1 MKRRVAGG
9 LLLAFTFAVGGLTA
23 IGLSRLLERR
33 DSPPPE
39 SPPAPEPA
47 LPEPRRRVPKSKGI
61 LKDEPPPDISRFD
74 TPVASPPKTLTGQV
88 LDATGAPVPQAVLV
102 WGRTSAPRA
111 LWHREKTNDVGAF
124 AIPLDAEEIRVE
136 AFVERDGVVVAA
148 GASGS
153 SWSRRAAERGGCRT
167 TILVGPATVVRGVCV
182 DPSGGPVPGARV
194 ALGGFETLP
203 VTTDRDGRF
212 EFPPLATAN
221 LRGFVAA
228 WVPGEEVVF
237 GEYDPRDAER
247 PEIRLALDWRI
258 DVRARILDE
267 RGEPLDRWYSAGGYA
282 ESGDDRSVA
291 VWRGVRSP
299 GRLSVSALDGDE
311 PAEAEFA
318 FSGGDPLLDL
328 GTLRLAKP
336 WPAHVRAFWSDGER
350 IDVTQIHRKRPGA
363 TSLIPLAADEATG
376 ASVLQIGS
384 GSAIV
389 AIRAARRPDP
399 LWGLPEGFLVTGTLD
414 VTVAAGDDL
423 TVKVEP
429 DPVLVLRATGAGGGD
444 ASFGRGLRVSTGIDF
459 GGGLPVTVSGGIA
472 VLSLTGRA
480 PWHLTVHLPGGATV
494 PLDIHEMRP
503 RIDRDIV
510 LR

>member
-1 MKRRVAGG
+1 MRRRVAGG

-23 IGLSRLLERR
+23 IGVSSLLERR
-33 DSPPPE
+33 AA
-39 SPPAPEPA
+39 PAPE
-47 LPEPRRRVPKSKGI
+47 LTPEPASPGPRQRVPKPKGI
-61 LKDEPPPDISRFD
+61 LKDEPPPDLSRFD
-74 TPVASPPKTLTGQV
+74 VPAEPRRPGTLRGQV

-111 LWHREKTNDVGAF
+111 LWHREKTDDVGAF
-124 AIPLDAEEIRVE
+124 SIPLDAEEIRVE
-136 AFVERDGVVVAA
+136 AVVERDGVVVAA
-148 GASGS
+148 GASGP
-153 SWSRRAAERGGCRT
+153 SWSRRLAERNGART
-167 TILVGPATVVRGVCV
+167 TIRVGPATVVRGVCV
-182 DPSGGPVPGARV
+182 DPSGAPVAGARV

-203 VTTDRDGRF
+203 VTSDRDGRF
-212 EFPPLATAN
+212 EFPPLATAG

-282 ESGDDRSVA
+282 ESDDDRSVG
-291 VWRGVRSP
+291 VWRGIRSP
-299 GRLSVSALDGDE
+299 GRILVTALDDPE
-311 PAEAEFA
+311 PAQAEFA
-318 FSGGDPLLDL
+318 FSGGDPLLEL
-328 GTLRLAKP
+328 GAIRLAKP

-350 IDVTQIHRKRPGA
+350 IDVTQLYRKRPDQP
-363 TSLIPLAADEATG
+363 SLIPLAADEQTG

-423 TVKVEP
+423 TVKVES
-429 DPVLVLRATGAGGGD
+429 DPVLVLRATRAGGGA
-444 ASFGRGLRVSTGIDF
+444 ASFGRELRVSTGIDF
-459 GGGLPVTVSGGIA
+459 GASLPVTVAGDIA
-472 VLSLTGRA
+472 ALNLTGRA

-494 PLDIHEMRP
+494 PLDIHEVRP
-503 RIDRDIV
+503 RIDREIV